1 MRPQSGPE
9 PQGDSVLMLVE
20 ILKLLAEI
28 ALLSLAGQWVLGLL
42 AGAKREQNLFY
53 QVFQVITKPLVA
65 GARWISPRVVLDRH
79 LPLVAFLVLSFVW
92 LVATVTKINICVQM
106 GVHLCK

>member
-1 MRPQSGPE
+1 M
-9 PQGDSVLMLVE
+9 LMLAE

-28 ALLSLAGQWVLGLL
+28 ALLCLAGQWVLGLL

-53 QVFQVITKPLVA
+53 QVFQIVTKPLVA
-65 GARWISPRVVLDRH
+65 GARLISPRVVLDRH
-79 LPLVAFLVLSFVW
+79 LPLVAFLILFFVW
-92 LVATVTKINICVQM
+92 IVATITKINICVQI

>member
-1 MRPQSGPE
+1 M
-9 PQGDSVLMLVE
+9 LMLVE

-28 ALLSLAGQWVLGLL
+28 ALLALAGQWVLGLL

-53 QVFQVITKPLVA
+53 QVFQVMTRPLVA
-65 GARWISPRVVLDRH
+65 GARYISPRVVLDRH

-92 LVATVTKINICVQM
+92 IVATITKIDICVRI